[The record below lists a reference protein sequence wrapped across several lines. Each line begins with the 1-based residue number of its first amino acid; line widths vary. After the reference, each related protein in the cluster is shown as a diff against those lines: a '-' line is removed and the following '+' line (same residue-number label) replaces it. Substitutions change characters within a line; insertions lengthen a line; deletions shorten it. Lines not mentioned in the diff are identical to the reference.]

1 MKSKHVDYCPSLA
14 PEHHIFIKSA
24 VFCTHVVVCCSTYIF
39 IVVIVFTSNTK
50 NVQIAIVWDCSKSN
64 STIFAIY
71 EGKTGWLFLWWRLYN
86 PVMLLKSFYH
96 YKSRRVND
104 TNIVKMIYKKRLST
118 TPHPKTN
125 PIVRYCEKHKCRRL
139 WQSCY
144 SDVCNDMSCIKVTIQ
159 SYESNTAHD
168 QTILLCTGDRNIVI
182 SHDSLIFQMDTICP
196 NNLQPGQAVVES
208 NGHVGQHIMITR
220 YKNDLSLI
228 ILKCVVE

>member
-1 MKSKHVDYCPSLA
+1 MYSSNLPCSAHVWWYVVALISLLWWLYLNQILKISKLLLYG
-14 PEHHIFIKSA
+14 
-24 VFCTHVVVCCSTYIF
+24 
-39 IVVIVFTSNTK
+39 IVAR
-50 NVQIAIVWDCSKSN
+50 AIVRHY
-64 STIFAIY
+64 AIY
-71 EGKTGWLFLWWRLYN
+71 EGKTGWLFIWWRLYN

-104 TNIVKMIYKKRLST
+104 TNIVNMIYKKRLST

-125 PIVRYCEKHKCRRL
+125 PIVRYREKHKCRRF

-144 SDVCNDMSCIKVTIQ
+144 SDVCNDMSCIKVTTQ

-182 SHDSLIFQMDTICP
+182 SHDSLNFQMNTICP

-220 YKNDLSLI
+220 YKNDISVI